1 MNREQMLRMSPA
13 ELDGYARAMGFSVR
27 GAKTAEQKAALIEER
42 RGRVAE
48 VTLLGVTVSVPIK
61 RLHDKR
67 VTDLLAKGDRTDEET
82 ERVARMI
89 VGDEQWEAVVAAA
102 TEDDGTVD
110 NDALGYAIVALLTSR
125 DLKNY

>member
-48 VTLLGVTVSVPIK
+48 VTLLGVTVAVPIK